1 MNYLISSIIEVFAM
15 NRLVPWTFERINV
28 IAIRIN
34 TYEVESI
41 SAVEQGIPLSR
52 GTFLGLKAPLP
63 PPWKP
68 CKTAEG
74 EQPLPL
80 LRALGAGE
88 GVTQLAIVGEFKT
101 GASLE
106 MRRHDCVQRGRFHL
120 FFISRFS
127 PCGEFSSPLHEF
139 NQTISII
146 AERRIFADYQ

>member
-1 MNYLISSIIEVFAM
+1 MARENNVVLDETIDE
-15 NRLVPWTFERINV
+15 NWEPTFEEIQEYAVWLGMNKDKDKDLFY
-28 IAIRIN
+28 IAK
-34 TYEVESI
+34 E
-41 SAVEQGIPLSR
+41 
-52 GTFLGLKAPLP
+52 GLKAPLP

-88 GVTQLAIVGEFKT
+88 GVTQLAIVGEFIT

-120 FFISRFS
+120 FFLSRFS

-146 AERRIFADYQ
+146 AERRIVAD